1 VRDGGVL
8 SLPAGGPGGGG
19 ASTAPAIL
27 KERFDM
33 GTMTRQ
39 SRLAIV
45 VAGALALGVVPLAA
59 RPHGNVSPQPVDT
72 TGLEPLGEAWR
83 ASNPY
88 RGNPKAIAIG
98 KSAYNQQCA
107 RCHGLEAVSG
117 GLAPDLR
124 SLDKGD
130 EGDKVFLQPTRKG
143 VYRDGRT
150 MMPKY
155 EGIISQEGMWA
166 IRSWLETVHVD

>member
-1 VRDGGVL
+1 MRSVEKKPWGVMSWAVL
-8 SLPAGGPGGGG
+8 AVVLLL
-19 ASTAPAIL
+19 APV
-27 KERFDM
+27 
-33 GTMTRQ
+33 TT
-39 SRLAIV
+39 
-45 VAGALALGVVPLAA
+45 
-59 RPHGNVSPQPVDT
+59 RPHGDVNPQPVKTD
-72 TGLEPLGEAWR
+72 GLEPLGDTWR
-83 ASNPY
+83 TTNPY
-88 RGNPKAIAIG
+88 RGDTRAIEIG

-107 RCHGLEAVSG
+107 RCHGLGGVSG

-130 EGDKVFLQPTRKG
+130 PGDKDYLPPLRKG

-155 EGIISQEGMWA
+155 EGILSQEAMWA

>member
-1 VRDGGVL
+1 MQDVIGNRARSL
-8 SLPAGGPGGGG
+8 SLAVALLGAVLLPA
-19 ASTAPAIL
+19 S
-27 KERFDM
+27 
-33 GTMTRQ
+33 
-39 SRLAIV
+39 
-45 VAGALALGVVPLAA
+45 A
-59 RPHGNVSPQPVDT
+59 RAHGDVNPQPVDT

-88 RGNPKAIAIG
+88 RGNAKAIAIG

-107 RCHGLEAVSG
+107 RCHGIEAVSG

-130 EGDKVFLQPTRKG
+130 EGDKAYLPPMRHG

-155 EGIISQEGMWA
+155 EGILSQEAMWA